1 MYCPNA
7 AVSFMNA
14 LLLAATILNGTA
26 AFFNL
31 FSGELLFAPYCA
43 IAGLNGP
50 SSGFGMDFAV
60 SAANLA
66 NPRLIIPCDI
76 SSDLAGERD

>member
-1 MYCPNA
+1 
-7 AVSFMNA
+7 MNA

-60 SAANLA
+60 SAANLTH
-66 NPRLIIPCDI
+66 PRLVVSSDI
-76 SSDLAGERD
+76 SGNLAGKRE

>member
-60 SAANLA
+60 SAANLTH
-66 NPRLIIPCDI
+66 PRLVVSSDI
-76 SSDLAGERD
+76 SGNLAGERE